1 MTRDEKRCLRAAH
14 NQLAEAMRELM
25 WAALAGEMSAAS
37 RVDLIGTIRAIADR
51 LERGND

>member
-1 MTRDEKRCLRAAH
+1 MTKDEKRCLRAAH

-25 WAALAGEMSAAS
+25 WAALSGEMSPVS
-37 RVDLIGTIRAIADR
+37 RADLIGTIRATADR